1 MEDQRGWVLARRE
14 TEAGL
19 SLLRLKT
26 IEPEFDF
33 SAFPERFNVIW
44 DFQYPTNAGTP
55 SASDSEAMKR
65 FEDRVCERIESDNQA
80 ILCMVFTKLGYQEY
94 VFLSR
99 DRDSFLT
106 VLNTIPREPAPYPIE
121 IHHEVDSAHEF
132 YNSYAKGIRGAP

>member
-33 SAFPERFNVIW
+33 GTFPERFNVIW

-55 SASDSEAMKR
+55 
-65 FEDRVCERIESDNQA
+65 
-80 ILCMVFTKLGYQEY
+80 
-94 VFLSR
+94 
-99 DRDSFLT
+99 
-106 VLNTIPREPAPYPIE
+106 
-121 IHHEVDSAHEF
+121 
-132 YNSYAKGIRGAP
+132 